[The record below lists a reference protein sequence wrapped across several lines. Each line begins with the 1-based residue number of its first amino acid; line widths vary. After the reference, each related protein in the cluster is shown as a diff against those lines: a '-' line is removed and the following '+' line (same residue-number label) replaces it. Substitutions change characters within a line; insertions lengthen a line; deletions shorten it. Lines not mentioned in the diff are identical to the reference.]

1 MDLNNRQ
8 SADLLVRDADLVV
21 TMAGEE
27 IPGGWVAIAN
37 GCVQAIGPAGDE
49 PETADWLSARGALVT
64 PGLINTHHHMF
75 QNLTRAYGPAVGC
88 GLFDWLRTL
97 YPLWARLDEEAVY
110 VSTYVGLVELALGG
124 TTTTTDH
131 LYIHPTGGLIDAQI
145 RAAREV
151 GLRFHP
157 TRGSMSLTQK
167 DGGLPPDELGEDE
180 DEVLA
185 DCERLVGAYHDRS
198 PGAMTQIALAP
209 CSPFSVTGRLMERTA
224 LLAERLDV
232 RLHTHLAEDR
242 DEDDFCAER
251 FGCRP
256 IEYFER
262 LGWGSSRAWIAHC
275 VWPSKVEIER
285 LGAWG
290 TGVAHCPTSNMLLIG
305 ATAAARALREAGS
318 PVGLGCDGAGGDHA
332 SLWLEAR
339 MAMLLGRHGHGPTG
353 MSARDALHMATVGSA
368 GCLGRDGELGA
379 LRVGAPADLVVWD
392 IDEVALAG
400 AHTDAVAAWLRSGP
414 ARARHTV
421 VGGNAVVRDGRFR
434 DDGLTDALRDHR
446 RISTEWQR
454 AALGAGIAVRP
465 GTDDRPGRA

>member
-1 MDLNNRQ
+1 MDLDIT
-8 SADLLVRDADLVV
+8 APVDVLVRDADLLV
-21 TMAGEE
+21 TMGGEE
-27 IPGGWVAIAN
+27 ISGGWVAISD
-37 GCVQAIGPAGDE
+37 GCVQAMGPAGDE
-49 PETADWLSARGALVT
+49 PEAADTLSARGALVT

-75 QNLTRAYGPAVGC
+75 QNLTRAYAPAVGC

-131 LYIHPTGGLIDAQI
+131 LYIHPTGGLLDAQI

-157 TRGSMSLTQK
+157 TRGSMSLTRK

-185 DCERLVGAYHDRS
+185 DCKRLVDAYHDRS
-198 PGAMTQIALAP
+198 PGAMVRIALAP

-224 LLAERLDV
+224 RLAEELDV

-262 LGWGSSRAWIAHC
+262 LGWGSSRSWIAHC
-275 VWPSKVEIER
+275 VWPNDAEVQR

-305 ATAAARALREAGS
+305 GTAPAQALRQAGV

-332 SLWLEAR
+332 SLWMETR
-339 MAMLLGRHGHGPTG
+339 MAMLLGRYGHGPTG
-353 MSARDALHMATVGSA
+353 MSARDALQMATVGSA
-368 GCLGRDGELGA
+368 GCLGRDGELGV

-392 IDEVALAG
+392 IDEVARAG
-400 AHTDAVAAWLRSGP
+400 AHTDAVAGWLRSGP

-421 VGGNAVVRDGRFR
+421 VGGRAMVRDGRCHL
-434 DDGLTDALRDHR
+434 DGLPDVLRDHR

-454 AALGAGIAVRP
+454 AAIDAGVAVRLA
-465 GTDDRPGRA
+465 GDDRPGRT

>member
-1 MDLNNRQ
+1 MNGDGDRP
-8 SADLLVRDADLVV
+8 AELLIRDADLLV

-27 IPGGWVAIAN
+27 IRGGWIAITD
-37 GCVQAIGPAGDE
+37 GCVQAIGRGGDE
-49 PETADWLSARGALVT
+49 PEAADTLSARGALVT

-75 QNLTRAYGPAVGC
+75 QNLTRAYAPAVGC

-97 YPLWARLDEEAVY
+97 YPLWARLDEEAAY

-131 LYIHPTGGLIDAQI
+131 LYIHPTPGLPDAQI

-157 TRGSMSLTQK
+157 TRGSMSLTQE
-167 DGGLPPDELGEDE
+167 DGGLPPDELKEDE
-180 DEVLA
+180 DDILA
-185 DCERLVGAYHDRS
+185 DCERLVGTYHDRS
-198 PGAMTQIALAP
+198 PGAMVRIALAP
-209 CSPFSVTGRLMERTA
+209 CSPFSVTEQLMSRTA
-224 LLAERLDV
+224 ELAEKLDV
-232 RLHTHLAEDR
+232 RLHTHLAEDP

-262 LGWGSSRAWIAHC
+262 LGWGSDRAWVAHC
-275 VWPSKVEIER
+275 VWPNEAEVER
-285 LGAWG
+285 LGKWG

-305 ATAAARALREAGS
+305 ATAPARALRQAGV

-332 SLWLEAR
+332 SLWMETR
-339 MAMLLGRHGHGPTG
+339 MALLLGRHGHGPTG
-353 MSARDALHMATVGSA
+353 MSARDALWMATVGSA
-368 GCLGRDGELGA
+368 GCLGRAGEIGS
-379 LRVGAPADLVVWD
+379 LRVGSPADVVVWD

-400 AHTDAVAAWLRSGP
+400 AHTDAVEAWIRSGP

-421 VGGNAVVRDGRFR
+421 VGGNPVVRDGRCALP
-434 DDGLTDALRDHR
+434 GLPDVLRDHR
-446 RISTEWQR
+446 RISMQWQH
-454 AALGAGIAVRP
+454 AAIEAGLAR
-465 GTDDRPGRA
+465 